1 MPEGLIS
8 SLLLNGTNVGQHLT
22 HEQAGNWQPQD
33 GLLWL
38 HFDYKHKKTRNW
50 LKNICKLPPLE
61 TEALLVQDTRPRIV
75 RAGNG
80 LLLALRGINL
90 NPGADPEDMVSI
102 RLYIDQQRIIS
113 TCSRQLLAVKELQ
126 QAISDG
132 SGPQSSG
139 DFLLSLCGKLT
150 DRKIDFI
157 DQLEDKLADMEELL
171 VSGEGRELRVDVAE
185 LRRQTVVLR
194 RYLAPQREAYIKL
207 LNDSASLFDDSQK
220 RRFGEISDTLIRGIE
235 DLDSIRERA
244 TVAQEELQNRQ
255 TEALNQRL
263 YFLALISAIF
273 LPLGFLTG
281 LLGVNIAGIP
291 GADSHWAFAA
301 FCGFL
306 LLLVGFQLWLFYR
319 FRWL

>member
-8 SLLLNGTNVGQHLT
+8 GLLLNGPNIGQNMTL
-22 HEQAGNWQPQD
+22 EQASQWQPED
-33 GLLWL
+33 GLLWM
-38 HFDYKHKKTRNW
+38 HFDYKHKKTRSW
-50 LKNICKLPPLE
+50 LKNVCKLPALE
-61 TEALLVQDTRPRIV
+61 TEALMMQDTRPRIV

-102 RLYIDQQRIIS
+102 RLYIDHQRIIS
-113 TCSRQLLAVKELQ
+113 TCSRQLLSVKELQ
-126 QAISDG
+126 DAITDRR
-132 SGPQSSG
+132 GPQSSG
-139 DFLLSLCGKLT
+139 DFLLNLCDKLT
-150 DRKIDFI
+150 SRQIDFI

-171 VSGEGRELRVDVAE
+171 VSDEGRDLRLDVAE
-185 LRRQTVVLR
+185 MRRQTVVLR

-207 LNDSASLFDDSQK
+207 LSDTSTMYDDSQK
-220 RRFGEISDTLIRGIE
+220 RRFGEISDTLVRGIE

-255 TEALNQRL
+255 TEALNKRL

-306 LLLVGFQLWLFYR
+306 ILLVGMQLWLFYR

>member
-1 MPEGLIS
+1 MAEGLIS
-8 SLLLNGTNVGQHLT
+8 GLLLNGTNASQHLT
-22 HEQAGNWQPQD
+22 LEQAGNWQPQD

-38 HFDYKHKKTRNW
+38 HFDYKHKKTRHW

-61 TEALLVQDTRPRIV
+61 TDALLVQDTRPRIV

-113 TCSRQLLAVKELQ
+113 TCSRELLSVKEIQ

-132 SGPQSSG
+132 GGPQNSG
-139 DFLLSLCGKLT
+139 DFLLSLCDRLT

-207 LNDSASLFDDSQK
+207 LNDPANLFDDSQK
-220 RRFGEISDTLIRGIE
+220 RRFGEISDTLMRGIE

-306 LLLVGFQLWLFYR
+306 LLLVGLQLWLFYR

>member
-8 SLLLNGTNVGQHLT
+8 SLLLNGTNAGQHLT

-139 DFLLSLCGKLT
+139 DFLLSLCDKLT